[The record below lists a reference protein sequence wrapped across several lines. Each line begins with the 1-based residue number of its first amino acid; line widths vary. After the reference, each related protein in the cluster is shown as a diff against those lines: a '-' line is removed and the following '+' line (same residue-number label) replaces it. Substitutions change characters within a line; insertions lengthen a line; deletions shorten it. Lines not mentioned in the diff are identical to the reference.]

1 MCVVFTD
8 DLHHSNFVTTY
19 THTLFIY
26 LSLSRFVFLSLSTYL
41 STYPC
46 VCTCV
51 VASMPLCPYTG
62 TLIPHRWHHRE
73 FKRHDNRWLTCI
85 ATPYQRRCV
94 YCHGE
99 SAKHPRSIHDCCAAV
114 LLCTVMLYQVVVL
127 FFHHLNIKPHI
138 NCYYGRFHTFACET
152 GAGCFSRA
160 LVWRHINFS

>member
-1 MCVVFTD
+1 MSAYYNIRNMHAHALKLCLCVCVCCIYWWFTPFEFCYHVHTHS
-8 DLHHSNFVTTY
+8 LH
-19 THTLFIY
+19 

-41 STYPC
+41 STCPC

-114 LLCTVMLYQVVVL
+114 HGYALS
-127 FFHHLNIKPHI
+127 
-138 NCYYGRFHTFACET
+138 GRRPFLP
-152 GAGCFSRA
+152 S
-160 LVWRHINFS
+160 S